1 MNKATLL
8 AGGSFAGAVLASGCC
23 VLPFVLFSLGISG
36 AWMSNLRA
44 LEPYSGYFIILSLG
58 LASTGLYAMKR
69 KKVTQ
74 QCSTDG
80 YCVSSRADRVR
91 RIILWV
97 SVALITLALAWP
109 KLLPLL
115 LGSTQ

>member
-1 MNKATLL
+1 M
-8 AGGSFAGAVLASGCC
+8 AGGSIMGAVLASGCC

-58 LASTGLYAMKR
+58 LAASGLYAMKR
-69 KKVTQ
+69 RKASQLCT
-74 QCSTDG
+74 TDG
-80 YCVSSRADRVR
+80 YCASTRADRIR
-91 RIILWV
+91 SIILWG

-109 KLLPLL
+109 KLLPLI

>member
-1 MNKATLL
+1 M
-8 AGGSFAGAVLASGCC
+8 GAVLASGCC

-58 LASTGLYAMKR
+58 LATAGFYAMKQ
-69 KKVTQ
+69 KKLTQ
-74 QCSTDG
+74 RCTTDRYCAST
-80 YCVSSRADRVR
+80 RADRIR
-91 RIILWV
+91 SIILCA

-109 KLLPLL
+109 KLLPLI